1 MKNIYYLYS
10 YDTGELLFISSDE
23 KEFEKAWGAFEKHG
37 IDCWSEDM
45 RAKIN
50 NIKIE
55 QRSKK

>member
-10 YDTGELLFISSDE
+10 YDTGECLYIGRNR
-23 KEFEKAWGAFEKHG
+23 KEFDAVWDEFQENG